1 MKKLTLLMTLCVVG
15 LCASAG
21 TYTRVTKF
29 DKIGTNFQDTFL
41 IVCEH
46 ADNAYIFDGQN
57 EAGRNYV
64 LVERFSGNQ
73 LVGDFADNECV
84 LLHNQ

>member
-29 DKIGTNFQDTFL
+29 DKIGTNFQDTF
-41 IVCEH
+41 
-46 ADNAYIFDGQN
+46 
-57 EAGRNYV
+57 
-64 LVERFSGNQ
+64 
-73 LVGDFADNECV
+73 
-84 LLHNQ
+84 